1 VLRTPIVSSE
11 TLIIDGPPPE
21 PLVCC
26 CSHTFTEAGAEGGGA
41 LAALGPP
48 IPTAV
53 ALGPLGA
60 PGAGAGPPAS
70 PGRAMR
76 PPHWLQN
83 FASSE
88 FEAPQDWQY
97 MGRQHTRP
105 HPDVPAFVPS
115 HHVRWGPQTPAS
127 PVETP
132 DTGTFRSRVL
142 VSRPSASTL
151 FFARL
156 GDFSDP
162 LLVE

>member
-1 VLRTPIVSSE
+1 M
-11 TLIIDGPPPE
+11 DGPPPE

-26 CSHTFTEAGAEGGGA
+26 CSQTFTEPGALVDDAADGGA
-41 LAALGPP
+41 IPEAAVPEVAGVP

-53 ALGPLGA
+53 ALGPL
-60 PGAGAGPPAS
+60 AGAGPPAS

-105 HPDVPAFVPS
+105 HPDVSPS
-115 HHVRWGPQTPAS
+115 P
-127 PVETP
+127 
-132 DTGTFRSRVL
+132 RV
-142 VSRPSASTL
+142 
-151 FFARL
+151 
-156 GDFSDP
+156 GG
-162 LLVE
+162 